1 MGELFA
7 EVLTEIFFF
16 CLDHFIKTFGMG
28 SIAKTKA
35 EVEKVLQEA
44 HAMKQDI
51 GKISNQRINLHAQLS
66 ENQIVEQELALLKDD
81 AEVFKLI
88 GPVLIKQDLL
98 EARGNVSKR
107 INFITSEM
115 KRIDDQMALLEK
127 QQATKENQLME
138 LQIKLQKLAKQ
149 GAVQ

>member
-1 MGELFA
+1 
-7 EVLTEIFFF
+7 
-16 CLDHFIKTFGMG
+16 
-28 SIAKTKA
+28 
-35 EVEKVLQEA
+35 
-44 HAMKQDI
+44 MKQDI

-98 EARGNVSKR
+98 EAKGNVSKR

-115 KRIDDQMALLEK
+115 KRTDDQIALLEK
-127 QQATKENQLME
+127 QQATKENQMME